1 MWRSAPHQ
9 PPTVASAA
17 FPGACS
23 HPSGHPGLSLLL
35 SYSGKCEGD
44 SVELLQGQVVSK
56 KTLPSAPPPPRASAC
71 SRQVPRS
78 CSGQGLF
85 VPRAALWHSLPGRR
99 GEGGAGSPPA
109 GAQAGAE
116 ARWRVPLPP
125 TRPHAVPDFLIPQL
139 GARSRPGPVPSSP
152 SGAWLVTQQ
161 SPGSCPGRP
170 APRQARQH
178 RAVWEGCLDAHGTAR
193 APSRGGAAVAPRT
206 PGAARA
212 PAPAAPG
219 PPALSG
225 HAPDHTQERHPLCS
239 REGTA
244 HAGTPR
250 PSHHAPLLAPCS
262 TPLSPGPGRGR
273 ERPRG
278 HRHRGVGT
286 QTPTWP
292 PTTEPSAQALDHS
305 PRHTAGPVLRG
316 VSLTGCH
323 CTWSPQPTWPQ
334 QLSGWSLGPSAA
346 PRLSSLKPAG
356 PTPDTLVPGCPCC
369 WLRWITQ
376 ACARGCGGA
385 GPLGAPLRV
394 RQGQSLPPGVLSGEP
409 PFRKGVRPAYLRVL
423 EGAPRSWT
431 PVHQAAGEPAGGGKR
446 REGGLCTS

>member
-125 TRPHAVPDFLIPQL
+125 TRPHAVPDFLIPRL

-161 SPGSCPGRP
+161 SPGSCPGWP
-170 APRQARQH
+170 APRQARQR
-178 RAVWEGCLDAHGTAR
+178 RAIWEGCLDAHGTAR
-193 APSRGGAAVAPRT
+193 APSRGG
-206 PGAARA
+206 G
-212 PAPAAPG
+212 
-219 PPALSG
+219 
-225 HAPDHTQERHPLCS
+225 
-239 REGTA
+239 
-244 HAGTPR
+244 
-250 PSHHAPLLAPCS
+250 
-262 TPLSPGPGRGR
+262 GRS
-273 ERPRG
+273 
-278 HRHRGVGT
+278 GT
-286 QTPTWP
+286 Q
-292 PTTEPSAQALDHS
+292 D
-305 PRHTAGPVLRG
+305 
-316 VSLTGCH
+316 
-323 CTWSPQPTWPQ
+323 
-334 QLSGWSLGPSAA
+334 
-346 PRLSSLKPAG
+346 
-356 PTPDTLVPGCPCC
+356 PGCCPGTCSSC
-369 WLRWITQ
+369 S
-376 ACARGCGGA
+376 GA
-385 GPLGAPLRV
+385 PGPLGARPRPHSGAAPPVLTRGDRPRRDPPAV
-394 RQGQSLPPGVLSGEP
+394 PPRPPSSPVQHAALSGARPRPGAAAWSPPPGGGDTDPDLATYDRALSSGA
-409 PFRKGVRPAYLRVL
+409 RPQ
-423 EGAPRSWT
+423 S
-431 PVHQAAGEPAGGGKR
+431 
-446 REGGLCTS
+446 

>member
-125 TRPHAVPDFLIPQL
+125 TRPHAVPDFLIPRL

-161 SPGSCPGRP
+161 SPGSCPGWP
-170 APRQARQH
+170 APRQARQR

-193 APSRGGAAVAPRT
+193 ALSRGRGGAQWHPGPRVLPGHLLQLLRGPRPSRGT
-206 PGAARA
+206 PQTTLRSSTPCAHARG
-212 PAPAAPG
+212 PPTPG
-219 PPALSG
+219 PP
-225 HAPDHTQERHPLCS
+225 
-239 REGTA
+239 
-244 HAGTPR
+244 
-250 PSHHAPLLAPCS
+250 
-262 TPLSPGPGRGR
+262 GR
-273 ERPRG
+273 
-278 HRHRGVGT
+278 
-286 QTPTWP
+286 
-292 PTTEPSAQALDHS
+292 PTT
-305 PRHTAGPVLRG
+305 
-316 VSLTGCH
+316 
-323 CTWSPQPTWPQ
+323 
-334 QLSGWSLGPSAA
+334 
-346 PRLSSLKPAG
+346 
-356 PTPDTLVPGCPCC
+356 
-369 WLRWITQ
+369 
-376 ACARGCGGA
+376 
-385 GPLGAPLRV
+385 
-394 RQGQSLPPGVLSGEP
+394 P
-409 PFRKGVRPAYLRVL
+409 PF
-423 EGAPRSWT
+423 
-431 PVHQAAGEPAGGGKR
+431 
-446 REGGLCTS
+446 